1 MTATEFIEAREELD
15 RLKAEGK
22 FIDLTI
28 DYVPTERE
36 EELDLLD
43 RKCDAWVKGKLEDK
57 DVGR

>member
-1 MTATEFIEAREELD
+1 MTDKPKDDDVI
-15 RLKAEGK
+15 
-22 FIDLTI
+22 II
-28 DYVPTERE
+28 DYELTEKE